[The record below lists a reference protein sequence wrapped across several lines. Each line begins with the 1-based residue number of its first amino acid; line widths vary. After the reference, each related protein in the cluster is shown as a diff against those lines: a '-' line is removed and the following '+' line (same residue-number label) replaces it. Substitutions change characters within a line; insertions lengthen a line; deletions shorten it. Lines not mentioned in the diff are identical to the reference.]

1 VNINATDRK
10 KEPKK
15 RGLSR
20 EKDQSRWSKMEMRKR
35 AEKRKDGRREGG
47 REGGSNRPGFDNNNL
62 TTTIH
67 HLIDEE

>member
-1 VNINATDRK
+1 VVKNGDEEEVGK
-10 KEPKK
+10 KEGWK
-15 RGLSR
+15 
-20 EKDQSRWSKMEMRKR
+20 
-35 AEKRKDGRREGG
+35 EGG